1 MKKKIIKKSPEK
13 MSIWQM
19 NKNRLSWKKCWD
31 EMKKESI
38 KLEILILKM
47 QW

>member
-1 MKKKIIKKSPEK
+1 